1 MMQPGAA
8 VGRYL
13 IRDVLGWGGFATV
26 YRAWD
31 PVMAQDVALKLLLPQ
46 RALNPLAR
54 RRFLAEMR
62 ALAPLR
68 HPNIVAF
75 YGAGEADG
83 QLYYAME
90 VVEGAT
96 LATLAQNRPLPLTE
110 VAALL
115 GPLCSA
121 IDYLHAAGVVHR
133 DLKAGNVM
141 LTTNGRVVLM
151 DFGIARALDETQLTL
166 TAGYLGTPGV
176 MSPEQVRG
184 QPVGP
189 RADIYALGALTFQL
203 LAGRLP
209 FTGDA
214 AHVLHAH
221 AFDDPPPLR
230 DFAPGLPED
239 VYAIV
244 AAALAKDPAERP
256 ARAAAF
262 AAPFVRFGYPPPAE
276 QTSDLPPVP
285 DDRRGATST
294 AGEASPRGVRQAP
307 GWPRRHWRWLAAG
320 ALTSCL
326 LALALLL
333 ALRLRST
340 PSHAG
345 ETVSDFA
352 IYDLGTWAQAQGG
365 LQACFNLWSV
375 PAGGGTRLRITPL
388 SGDGAPLEGPLTAP
402 GKLGENQCLT
412 LRAAAP
418 VAAGDYQATLLDG
431 SGAPLAQTS
440 FSALVEFGVRGIDR
454 WSAASGDLEGCFQ
467 GAAGLAPGGLLLRV
481 QRDSGGGPTASGPLT
496 VPQGDGEV
504 CIAAPP
510 LRAPSAGVYRASVF
524 DSQGRELARATFDV
538 LTAVA
543 VQGVAEWAAGAGP
556 LRVCFHS
563 GGALSGRSL
572 TLRVVRDDG
581 QAQPIEG
588 ATASA
593 GPSGASCLSAPPATP
608 PAGGAYQAQIVDG
621 LGRPLAG
628 VPFST
633 PAGPELPQ
641 PSPPPSTTSGL
652 PL

>member
-13 IRDVLGWGGFATV
+13 LRDVLGWGGFATV

-46 RALNPLAR
+46 RALDPLAQ

-83 QLYYAME
+83 QLFYAME
-90 VVEGAT
+90 VVEGVT
-96 LATLAQNRPLPLTE
+96 LAALAQNRSLPLAE

-115 GPLCSA
+115 APLCSA

-141 LTTNGRVVLM
+141 LTRNGRVVLM

-184 QPVGP
+184 QPIGP
-189 RADIYALGALTFQL
+189 RADIYALGVLTFQL

-221 AFDDPPPLR
+221 AFEEPPPLR
-230 DFAPGLPED
+230 DFAPGLPEE

-262 AAPFVRFGYPPPAE
+262 AAPFVRLVSPPQADAPPEPPPAPAGQRNAAITPDE
-276 QTSDLPPVP
+276 GPPRAV
-285 DDRRGATST
+285 RR
-294 AGEASPRGVRQAP
+294 EPR
-307 GWPRRHWRWLAAG
+307 WPRRHWRWLAAG

-326 LALALLL
+326 LALALIL
-333 ALRLRST
+333 ALRQLST

-352 IYDLGTWAQAQGG
+352 IYDIGTWAQAQGG

-375 PAGGGTRLRITPL
+375 PAGGGTRLRIAPL
-388 SGDGAPLEGPLTAP
+388 SGDGAPLDGPLTAP

-431 SGAPLAQTS
+431 HGAPLAQTS

-454 WSAASGDLEGCFQ
+454 WSAAAGDLEGCFQ
-467 GAAGLAPGGLLLRV
+467 GAAGLAPGGLVLRV
-481 QRDSGGGPTASGPLT
+481 QRDSGGATAAGPLT

-504 CIAAPP
+504 CLAAPP
-510 LRAPSAGVYRASVF
+510 VHAPAAGVYRASVF
-524 DSQGRELARATFDV
+524 DPQGRELARATFDV
-538 LTAVA
+538 LTSVG

-572 TLRVVRDDG
+572 TLRIVRDDG

-588 ATASA
+588 SSASA
-593 GPSGASCLSAPPATP
+593 GPSGSSCLSAPPATT
-608 PAGGAYQAQIVDG
+608 AAAGAYHAQIVDG
-621 LGRPLAG
+621 LGRQLAG

-633 PAGPELPQ
+633 PPGLELPQ
-641 PSPPPSTTSGL
+641 PSPSPATISGL